1 MAKFCGKCGSPL
13 NEDGSCPK
21 CNAAQNIEKTNEN
34 TRNNTNGATH
44 KDVAP
49 EKPVKLT
56 HKEKKAAKKAEKK
69 RRKKEKRAAMSFGQK
84 TKRFFLKLLALVLA
98 LAILAG
104 SVSCALVYFDIA
116 DIPFIEKVMGLFGY
130 EKEEPEESHFASI
143 PGKFTDEKITNA
155 DEAIKAAQNAASQLG
170 LQTATDELTLLK
182 EDTVGE
188 LTYYRLQQNYQGI
201 PVYGN
206 TIVVVADKNGEAK
219 GITSNAVDVTVSLG
233 QDGLLSETVIKESIR
248 SYVKDVYFSDNPSFN
263 VSQCIIYES
272 NDLNDLVLFEV
283 DNSFSLCKKYVISYD
298 NSEGFYDLT
307 AIVNVKT
314 GEVLSCLTN
323 VYTDSVRATGVD
335 TNGNNITFNTSRNG
349 DTYSLVDEDRNIET
363 YDAQRAVL
371 YYFLSYRDPETG
383 EYYYIDSKDKKI
395 RNDKGKVVFKS
406 WDSFCESEIGQRC
419 EYDDTTYY
427 LSNGNRPAIV
437 QSSDNDWT
445 DTSAITAH
453 NHVELVYDFYQKNIG
468 IAGFATKT
476 GLNSGGRSGKL
487 KVFYHNSYSGG
498 PYANASLFL
507 ISFNDSYNLDLI
519 GHEYTH
525 VIEGSIS
532 GMSYSKES
540 GAIME
545 GYSDVFGELVE
556 DYWND
561 NSLNN
566 NCDWKMDGGLRD
578 MTDPKKSTEG
588 NKAHPSYY
596 KGDNWH
602 TESDDNYGVH
612 YNSTVI
618 SHAAYLMSN
627 GLESRYTSLSNATIA
642 KLWYQTLYLLPKN
655 CSFVQLKQNMDMTAE
670 LIGLTPEE
678 KACVSAAFEKVGIS
692 GRVETGVKINKKCEV
707 AVFDKNKLPYDDYT
721 IEIDGK
727 EFNGWFEWGWVKK
740 DYHKDIPVDSTD
752 PYELNLPKGDYT
764 ITIVDNFSGNKTY
777 SKSIK
782 ARDDQDLKDIEF
794 ATAFGFD
801 YSVNASPELQVRD
814 VNQSLYDNYTAAIKG
829 KNESG
834 TACSKTVTVDK
845 PEAPALD
852 LETGKY
858 SFLITDNADKS
869 KTKSFSVRVR
879 PDAPTSVIQIK
890 TNFGKP
896 YGEFDKSDLPA
907 GVKEFNGH
915 YYYIYNL
922 PEVTTWDQAQ
932 EYCRSRN
939 GYLATLTTREENSF
953 AYSLLNSFNVTGA
966 YFGLRDA
973 GYNDWQWVNNEAF
986 SYSNWAYGEPN
997 SYSEPY
1003 GMFYGQYIETWN
1015 DGDFGNYTSEDRAF
1029 ICEWG
1034 AYEIDSEQV
1043 PETPT
1048 QRTTSGERDVV
1059 LCLDMSGSMAG
1070 DKLQQTKEASIKFIN
1085 TVLQEDASI
1094 AIVTYDGSARVLSD
1108 FSVNAEDLISKVN
1121 EISDGGSTNIE
1132 DGLVKSYNLLNYSN
1146 AKKQII
1152 VLMSDGEPNEGK
1164 VGEELISYADSIKNE
1179 GVYIYTLG
1187 FFGGYSGQSAAQT
1200 LMERIASEGCHYE
1213 VSDADS
1219 LVFFFGDIA
1228 DTINGQ
1234 EYIYIRIACPVD
1246 VKVSHNGETLNSN
1259 EEKLSTR
1266 TSFGSLTFEEN
1277 TSEYSEDNVDDRV
1290 KVLRLKADDD
1300 YDISIEGTGRGRM
1313 NYTIGFM
1320 DENGEYSDFR
1330 KFTNIKIRK
1339 STVIDTVAAKSKS
1352 TVLKVDEDGDGK
1364 YDLRYKAGANERG
1377 EIVDYSYIFYIALS
1391 VLILAVALIVYLVVK
1406 KKIKTRKRGV

>member
-1 MAKFCGKCGSPL
+1 MAKFCGKCGSQL

-21 CNAAQNIEKTNEN
+21 CNAAQNTGDNNEIN
-34 TRNNTNGATH
+34 KRETGGAVPNNS
-44 KDVAP
+44 AP

-56 HKEKKAAKKAEKK
+56 HKEKKTAKKVERK

-84 TKRFFLKLLALVLA
+84 TKHFFLKLLALFLA

-201 PVYGN
+201 PVYGK
-206 TIVVVADKNGEAK
+206 TIVVVADKKGEAK
-219 GITSNAVDVTVSLG
+219 DLTSNAVDIKSVERNVDYKNIDLTTAVEKYLNDNGFQTVSNITIQEITESDLVIYADAKEEG
-233 QDGLLSETVIKESIR
+233 VFSAIITLNFEHKYGKTALSLLVDLEKQVVLFNPNTIYAESAKCYGPTKEDGSFNGLKLT
-248 SYVKDVYFSDNPSFN
+248 SDNNETTFYMKDTDRNIFMYVAQGNTFFN
-263 VSQCIIYES
+263 AEPYGDGSVSNSIPQQVTSRDEYFGNDSTTEDSQGRGFQCMRVLTVCYDYYES
-272 NDLNDLVLFEV
+272 LYAEAG
-283 DNSFSLCKKYVISYD
+283 I
-298 NSEGFYDLT
+298 GT
-307 AIVNVKT
+307 II
-314 GEVLSCLTN
+314 
-323 VYTDSVRATGVD
+323 GVFD
-335 TNGNNITFNTSRNG
+335 DQCSGYNGNNAGGGILSISSIIRGDLPDFSDPNLGKRFDGCAGLITIGTTFSQN
-349 DTYSLVDEDRNIET
+349 
-363 YDAQRAVL
+363 A
-371 YYFLSYRDPETG
+371 F
-383 EYYYIDSKDKKI
+383 DS
-395 RNDKGKVVFKS
+395 
-406 WDSFCESEIGQRC
+406 
-419 EYDDTTYY
+419 
-427 LSNGNRPAIV
+427 
-437 QSSDNDWT
+437 
-445 DTSAITAH
+445 
-453 NHVELVYDFYQKNIG
+453 
-468 IAGFATKT
+468 
-476 GLNSGGRSGKL
+476 
-487 KVFYHNSYSGG
+487 
-498 PYANASLFL
+498 
-507 ISFNDSYNLDLI
+507 LDLF

-525 VIEGSIS
+525 FITRKNVDWTSQTDSDIEGNDQI
-532 GMSYSKES
+532 
-540 GAIME
+540 GAINE
-545 GYSDVFGELVE
+545 GYSDIFGELIEGFYYNREPDWEHGSRIIHDPASNGYADTVSSKNNGTE
-556 DYWND
+556 DY
-561 NSLNN
+561 
-566 NCDWKMDGGLRD
+566 
-578 MTDPKKSTEG
+578 
-588 NKAHPSYY
+588 AH
-596 KGDNWH
+596 GH
-602 TESDDNYGVH
+602 
-612 YNSTVI
+612 STVV
-618 SHAAYLMSN
+618 SHAAYLMH
-627 GLESRYTSLSNATIA
+627 TSPGEGEILDIGALSE
-642 KLWYQTLYLLPKN
+642 LWYHTMMILPSD
-655 CSFVQLKQNMDMTAE
+655 CSFETLRHCVINTASRLNYSE
-670 LIGLTPEE
+670 QRIRCIE
-678 KACVSAAFEKVGIS
+678 AAFDEVGITDS
-692 GRVETGVKINKKCEV
+692 NNPAIKYDQGTEV
-707 AVFDKNKLPYDDYT
+707 IVFDKNNLAYDDYT
-721 IEIDGK
+721 IVIEGK
-727 EFNGWFEWGWVKK
+727 KFTGLKTGLFKE
-740 DYHKDIPVDSTD
+740 DYNDDIIVNSAA

-764 ITIVDNFSGNKTY
+764 ITIIDNFSGNKTY
-777 SKSIK
+777 SKSIE
-782 ARDDQDLKDIEF
+782 ARNLKKKNIKPESIMF
-794 ATAFGFD
+794 KTAFGFD

-814 VNQSLYDNYTAAIKG
+814 VNESLYDNYTATIKG

-834 TACSKTVTVDK
+834 TEYSKTVTVDK
-845 PEAPALD
+845 PEAPVLD

-858 SFLITDNADKS
+858 SFLLTDNADKS

-879 PDAPTSVIQIK
+879 LDAPTSVIQIK
-890 TNFGKP
+890 TAFGKP
-896 YGEFDKSDLPA
+896 YGEFDKSDLPS
-907 GVKEFNGH
+907 GVREFNGH
-915 YYYIYNL
+915 YYYIYNV
-922 PEVTTWDQAQ
+922 PEITTWEQAQ

-953 AYSLLNSFNVTGA
+953 AYSLLNSFNVAGA

-973 GYNDWQWVNNEAF
+973 GYNNWQWVNNETF

-1003 GMFYGQYIETWN
+1003 GMFHEQYVETWN

-1034 AYEIDSEQV
+1034 AYEVNSEQV

-1070 DKLQQTKEASIKFIN
+1070 NKLQQTKEASIKFIN

-1094 AIVTYDGSARVLSD
+1094 AIVTYDDSARVLSD
-1108 FSVNAEDLISKVN
+1108 FSTNAEELISKIN

-1246 VKVSHNGETLNSN
+1246 VKVSYNGETLNSN
-1259 EEKLSTR
+1259 EENLSTR

-1277 TSEYSEDNVDDRV
+1277 TSEYSEDDVDDRV

-1339 STVIDTVAAKSKS
+1339 STVIDTVAAKSKN
-1352 TVLKVDEDGDGK
+1352 TILNVDEDGDGK
-1364 YDLRYKAGANERG
+1364 YDLKYKAGANERG
-1377 EIVDYSYIFYIALS
+1377 KIVDYSYIFYIAFVVIGLTA
-1391 VLILAVALIVYLVVK
+1391 VLIVFLVVRK
-1406 KKIKTRKRGV
+1406 KMKTRKRSV

>member
-1 MAKFCGKCGSPL
+1 MAKFCGKCGSQL

-21 CNAAQNIEKTNEN
+21 CNAAQNTGDNNEIN
-34 TRNNTNGATH
+34 KRETGGAVPNNS
-44 KDVAP
+44 AP

-56 HKEKKAAKKAEKK
+56 HKEKKTAKKVERK

-84 TKRFFLKLLALVLA
+84 TKHFFLKLLALFLA

-201 PVYGN
+201 PVYGK

-219 GITSNAVDVTVSLG
+219 SINSNAYEIKGINTPQVYVDDTIITKSIKSFFADEKQLTDIDFVVESAEKDKIVIYVASNVPIFCYKLIISSNYGIFDCFISCEKGEVVFLNSAIMSNQARFTESG
-233 QDGLLSETVIKESIR
+233 QEKEQTFIAE
-248 SYVKDVYFSDNPSFN
+248 KGSDNNSMTY
-263 VSQCIIYES
+263 VSSTGTEINIYTPKS
-272 NDLNDLVLFEV
+272 NHKYDWYSNNCADLVTWKNGNKPDKSAV
-283 DNSFSLCKKYVISYD
+283 DTMTNLSIVYNYFLQQFARDSYD
-298 NSEGFYDLT
+298 GNQTNINAYVHIEGYKNYSNQDVDYINNAFHWISPNGHVM
-307 AIVNVKT
+307 AITK
-314 GEVLSCLTN
+314 
-323 VYTDSVRATGVD
+323 R
-335 TNGNNITFNTSRNG
+335 F
-349 DTYSLVDEDRNIET
+349 
-363 YDAQRAVL
+363 
-371 YYFLSYRDPETG
+371 
-383 EYYYIDSKDKKI
+383 DK
-395 RNDKGKVVFKS
+395 
-406 WDSFCESEIGQRC
+406 Q
-419 EYDDTTYY
+419 DTTKALNEY
-427 LSNGNRPAIV
+427 S
-437 QSSDNDWT
+437 T
-445 DTSAITAH
+445 D
-453 NHVELVYDFYQKNIG
+453 
-468 IAGFATKT
+468 
-476 GLNSGGRSGKL
+476 
-487 KVFYHNSYSGG
+487 
-498 PYANASLFL
+498 
-507 ISFNDSYNLDLI
+507 LDII
-519 GHEYTH
+519 GHEFTH
-525 VIEGSIS
+525 GVVSETCALENTAENYMPAAINEAVADIMGYCIEAQTNRQPIDWVIRSIRAA
-532 GMSYSKES
+532 YP
-540 GAIME
+540 GA
-545 GYSDVFGELVE
+545 
-556 DYWND
+556 
-561 NSLNN
+561 
-566 NCDWKMDGGLRD
+566 
-578 MTDPKKSTEG
+578 
-588 NKAHPSYY
+588 
-596 KGDNWH
+596 
-602 TESDDNYGVH
+602 TESDGFLYSMDDYETSITEEH
-612 YNSTVI
+612 TLSTII
-618 SHAAYLMSN
+618 SYAAYLMNNGVNGERTALEISDIQSLWYHSLLLFPSDCTFSN
-627 GLESRYTSLSNATIA
+627 VRNVVIDSADIIGLSND
-642 KLWYQTLYLLPKN
+642 KK
-655 CSFVQLKQNMDMTAE
+655 D
-670 LIGLTPEE
+670 
-678 KACVSAAFEKVGIS
+678 CVKAAFDEVGIS
-692 GRVETGVKINKKCEV
+692 ENDDDGFKYDTHSELKVL
-707 AVFDKNKLPYDDYT
+707 DKNNIAYDDYT
-721 IEIDGK
+721 IVIDGK
-727 EFNGWFEWGWVKK
+727 EFNGWFKWGWVKK
-740 DYHKDIPVDSTD
+740 DYHKEISVDSAE

-764 ITIVDNFSGNKTY
+764 ITIIDNFSGNKTY

-801 YSVNASPELQVRD
+801 YNVNSNPELQVKD
-814 VNQSLYDNYTAAIKG
+814 VNVALYDNYTAIIKG

-834 TACSKTVTVDK
+834 TEYSKTITVDK
-845 PEAPALD
+845 PEAPVLD

-858 SFLITDNADKS
+858 SFLLTDNADKS

-879 PDAPTSVIQIK
+879 LDAPTSVIQIK
-890 TNFGKP
+890 TAFGKP
-896 YGEFDKSDLPA
+896 YGEFDKSDLPS
-907 GVKEFNGH
+907 GVREFNGH
-915 YYYIYNL
+915 YYYIYNV
-922 PEVTTWDQAQ
+922 PEITTWEQAQ

-953 AYSLLNSFNVTGA
+953 AYSLLNNFNVAGA

-973 GYNDWQWVNNEAF
+973 GYNNWQWVNNETF

-1003 GMFYGQYIETWN
+1003 GMFHEQYVETWN

-1034 AYEIDSEQV
+1034 AYEVNSEQV

-1070 DKLQQTKEASIKFIN
+1070 NKLQQTKEASIKFIN

-1094 AIVTYDGSARVLSD
+1094 AIVTYDDSARVLSD
-1108 FSVNAEDLISKVN
+1108 FSTNAEELISKIN

-1132 DGLVKSYNLLNYSN
+1132 DGLVKSYDLLNYSN

-1246 VKVSHNGETLNSN
+1246 VKVSYNGETLNSN
-1259 EEKLSTR
+1259 EENLSTR

-1277 TSEYSEDNVDDRV
+1277 TSEYSEDDVDDRV

-1339 STVIDTVAAKSKS
+1339 STVIDTVAAKSKN
-1352 TVLKVDEDGDGK
+1352 TILNVDEDGDGK
-1364 YDLRYKAGANERG
+1364 YDLKYKAGANERG
-1377 EIVDYSYIFYIALS
+1377 KIVDYSYIFYIAFVVIGLTA
-1391 VLILAVALIVYLVVK
+1391 VLIVFLVVRK
-1406 KKIKTRKRGV
+1406 KMKTRKRGV